1 MGSRGLIYE
10 HLSLAGASRLTKR
23 AEARFSVTV
32 IHCWTAEAIYT
43 ISSTPREFHYA
54 KGIVKWNQCK
64 MAQLFFIRHT
74 APDWGFFSGDDA
86 YTLTTN
92 GNIEVLAVE
101 AVAKVKMLRFILSP
115 PREMM
120 RTVTQQS
127 RY

>member
-1 MGSRGLIYE
+1 
-10 HLSLAGASRLTKR
+10 
-23 AEARFSVTV
+23 
-32 IHCWTAEAIYT
+32 
-43 ISSTPREFHYA
+43 
-54 KGIVKWNQCK
+54 